1 MRFSCAA
8 RKGRY
13 QASDLLR
20 MLSILIELEPH
31 FRRSGQ
37 QQLLM
42 ETLLVRYAE
51 GTRLAAHCEKRLA
64 EAELKVQQL
73 TRQPDGE
80 IALQPFPTG
89 TP

>member
-1 MRFSCAA
+1 MSVL
-8 RKGRY
+8 K
-13 QASDLLR
+13 DLFPPLKDDLR
-20 MLSILIELEPH
+20 VLGPEV
-31 FRRSGQ
+31 FGDGWK
-37 QQLLM
+37 
-42 ETLLVRYAE
+42 Y
-51 GTRLAAHCEKRLA
+51 RLAAHCEKRLA

>member
-1 MRFSCAA
+1 MSKPASAPPAA
-8 RKGRY
+8 P
-13 QASDLLR
+13 AADLPFEAAL
-20 MLSILIELEPH
+20 
-31 FRRSGQ
+31 
-37 QQLLM
+37 QQLEAIVEAMEAEDLPL

-80 IALQPFPTG
+80 ISLQPFPTG
-89 TP
+89 TRE